1 MCERDDDNILQM
13 RRRRKKKLFIVTKY
27 ERMNHR
33 IFEAK
38 NRRAVLL
45 GKREEFLFRD
55 RICLFMSQSRDD
67 HDFLNILG
75 AYLLI
80 CLFKYEIEKEEKNH
94 VTQKCW
100 QLSTLRLVDHQIR

>member
-1 MCERDDDNILQM
+1 VCEEEGRDVCERDDDNILQM

-45 GKREEFLFRD
+45 GKREEFLF
-55 RICLFMSQSRDD
+55 SR
-67 HDFLNILG
+67 
-75 AYLLI
+75 
-80 CLFKYEIEKEEKNH
+80 
-94 VTQKCW
+94 
-100 QLSTLRLVDHQIR
+100 